1 MVSASYSPVPLA
13 MRLALL
19 VLVLT
24 SCRLASALHAD
35 GGMTTQE
42 LEMAEKG
49 TFSYTSL
56 SHSDT
61 ELLFENYCRKY
72 NRNVRDRQ

>member
-1 MVSASYSPVPLA
+1 MVCASYSPVPLA
-13 MRLALL
+13 LRLPLL

-24 SCRLASALHAD
+24 SCHLASALHAD

-42 LEMAEKG
+42 LEMAERG

-56 SHSDT
+56 SESDT

-72 NRNVRDRQ
+72 NRNVRDG